1 MTRIN
6 GTVPAKKLCDSHL
19 IAEYREILRVF
30 KLAKRTDKAPTEFTL
45 GTGHVV
51 FFYDKLEYAH
61 KRFECLRQEILDRGF
76 TPKMEFDD
84 KVLASKMQ
92 LYNDW
97 PGTEEADI
105 LIKQRLMDRAYSMKS
120 IRYRGNLIT
129 ADEYRNILYH

>member
-30 KLAKRTDKAPTEFTL
+30 KLAKRTDKVPTEFTL

-97 PGTEEADI
+97 PGTEEADV